1 MRILMSGANR
11 GIGWEAVQILLAQQ
25 DCDLTVLARDPA
37 AVPDL
42 LRQKAK
48 IVALDLSDLRACKA
62 AAQKLS
68 HEPAFDRLVFNA
80 GIQAMPLRKTA
91 DGIEANF
98 ATNHLSHQILLL
110 ALATHLAPQ
119 ARIVLTSSGTHDPAE
134 KTPIPPPRHADAFL
148 LADPDKDEG
157 RDAKPS
163 QAGRRAYSTSK
174 LCNVMS
180 ARHLSVVLAPSRP
193 DIAIAAF
200 DPGFTPGTGLSRD
213 YPPMLDFVF
222 RKVLPLVVRGGR
234 ASTPKNSGRLLA
246 QLVLGAQYQT
256 SRGGYFA
263 VRGSELI
270 EKPPSELARNDQ
282 AAAKLWQDSI
292 TISGQLGAG

>member
-11 GIGWEAVQILLAQQ
+11 GIGWKAVQILLARP

-42 LRQKAK
+42 LRKKAK
-48 IVALDLSDLRACKA
+48 IIALDLGDLSACKA
-62 AAQKLS
+62 VARKLAL
-68 HEPAFDRLVFNA
+68 EPGFDRLVFNA
-80 GIQAMPLRKTA
+80 GIQAVPLRKTA

-98 ATNHLSHQILLL
+98 ATNHLSHLILLL
-110 ALATHLAPQ
+110 ALAPHLAAR

-148 LADPDKDEG
+148 LADPDKDLG
-157 RDAKPS
+157 LDANPS

-180 ARHLSVVLAPSRP
+180 ARHLSVVLAPTRP
-193 DIAIAAF
+193 DIAIATF

-213 YPPMLDFVF
+213 YPPLLDFAF
-222 RKVLPLVVRGGR
+222 RRILPLVVRGGR

-246 QLVLGAQYQT
+246 QLVLEPQYQT
-256 SRGGYFA
+256 SRGLYFA
-263 VRGSELI
+263 VRGRDLL
-270 EKPPSELARNDQ
+270 EKTPSELARNDQ

-292 TISGQLGAG
+292 AIMDPIGAQ